1 MKHNLNKWT
10 WGDGIVKKIFIYLGI
25 VVFFVVLSY
34 AFVPQVL
41 SGKIVNQGD
50 ISSWKGMVNEAVTYD
65 AQHPED
71 KTRWTNSMFGGM
83 PTTAMVDDFGGDWT
97 KWMYNLLLTG
107 RRPATYF
114 FIALLGG
121 FLLMLSFGCGLVPA
135 IGGAIA
141 IAFCS
146 YNMQIIQVGH
156 NTKMQAIAFFPWV
169 LAGVVYTYRC
179 AMRGLKGGYGL
190 YRSDD
195 RASADGAGQNGTG
208 GDNKPAGW
216 KQWLPQTVFAS
227 VLFALALSFQIK
239 ANHPQ
244 ITYYLA
250 IVIFV
255 YALTLLVWV
264 CVKKEDRS
272 RRIRRFFAAS
282 ALLLTVGCVGIAT
295 NANKLIPTYK
305 YTKYTMRGGSELAAD
320 KAEHA
325 GDAEAVKDA
334 KAAAKGLDLEYA
346 TAWSYG
352 INEMP
357 NLLIPNFN
365 GGASA
370 CDPKLKH
377 GATEELLRRAGQP
390 NVKQTVKQLPMYW
403 GPQPFTAGPMY
414 LGAVTIFLFVL
425 GLFLFRGK
433 DKWWIVIAS
442 LIAVFLAWGSHFM
455 WFTRLWFNY
464 APLYSK
470 FRTVSMALTVLQVTV
485 PLLGFLTLDKI
496 IKEEYNHR
504 KIVRAVLWAGGI
516 TGGFCLLMA
525 LFPGIAGDFSAAS
538 DSGMQDVLVDALRED
553 RRAMLRKD
561 ARGSFLIILVAA
573 AVLLWVYGKKVPF
586 VRTGR
591 AYIAGAILGLMVFF
605 DLFIIGK
612 RYLNN
617 DHFISPKNWEAQ
629 FRERP
634 VDKEILA
641 DKSLSYRVL
650 DLSVNT
656 FNDAH
661 QSYRHK
667 CIGGYSPAKLQ
678 RYQDLI
684 ERYISGEINSLYKA
698 AGDCGTVGELEENL
712 PFLRVTSL
720 LNGKYI
726 ILGADM
732 MPVVNDYAFGNC
744 WFVDSART
752 ASSVNE
758 EIDFLADTELDNT
771 VVLGPDFKDF
781 ADRIECLGIESGV
794 EAGLSGGSGDG
805 STDGSGD
812 GSGDFIRMTSYEPNE
827 LHYECRLS
835 SPRAVMFSEIYYPEG
850 WKAWV
855 GPVGKVGLAE
865 GSRFK
870 AAPETEETEIF
881 RGDWMLRGM
890 ILPAGEHEVVM
901 RFEPQSYVVGEHIST
916 ASSALL
922 ILLVVLSGVGAVVLR
937 KDRI

>member
-1 MKHNLNKWT
+1 MDKMKSGN
-10 WGDGIVKKIFIYLGI
+10 DIVKKILIYLGI
-25 VVFFVVLSY
+25 VVFFVALSY

-50 ISSWKGMVNEAVTYD
+50 ISSWKGMANEALTYN

-71 KTRWTNSMFGGM
+71 KTHWTNSMFGGM
-83 PTTAMVDDFGGDWT
+83 PTTATIDDFDGDWT

-121 FLLMLSFGCGLVPA
+121 FLLMLAFGCGLVPA
-135 IGGAIA
+135 VGGAIA

-179 AMRGLKGGYGL
+179 AMSGLRGGYGL
-190 YRSDD
+190 YKTEDTL
-195 RASADGAGQNGTG
+195 SAGNAGHDGTV
-208 GDNKPAGW
+208 KTVGW
-216 KQWLPQTVFAS
+216 KTWLPKTVLAS

-255 YALTLLVWV
+255 YALTLLIWA
-264 CVKKEDRS
+264 CVKKEE
-272 RRIRRFFAAS
+272 RRLRIQRFFAAS
-282 ALLLTVGCVGIAT
+282 ALLLIVGCVGIAT

-305 YTKYTMRGGSELAAD
+305 YSKYTMRGGSELAAD

-325 GDAEAVKDA
+325 GDAKAVKEA

-352 INEMP
+352 IDEMP

-370 CDPKLKH
+370 CDPHLKH

-433 DKWWIVIAS
+433 DKWWIIAAT

-464 APLYSK
+464 APMYSK

-496 IKEEYNHR
+496 IREEYNH
-504 KIVRAVLWAGGI
+504 KKVVRAVLWAGGL

-538 DSGMQDVLVDALRED
+538 DAGMQDVLADALRED
-553 RRAMLRKD
+553 RRAMLRHD
-561 ARGSFLIILVAA
+561 ALVNCVLILLSSTI
-573 AVLLWVYGKKVPF
+573 LLWVYGKKEPF

-591 AYIAGAILGLMVFF
+591 AYIAGTVIGLLVLF
-605 DLFIIGK
+605 DLFSVGK

-634 VDKEILA
+634 VDKSILA
-641 DKSLSYRVL
+641 DNSLSYRVL

-667 CIGGYSPAKLQ
+667 CIGGYSPVKLQ

-684 ERYISGEINSLYKA
+684 ERYISGEISSVYKA
-698 AGDCGTVGELEENL
+698 TEGCATVGELEDNL
-712 PFLRVTSL
+712 PYLRVTSM

-726 ILGADM
+726 ILGEDLA
-732 MPVVNDYAFGNC
+732 PVVNDYAFGNC
-744 WFVDSART
+744 WFVNDARE
-752 ASSVNE
+752 ASSVNDE
-758 EIDFLADTELDNT
+758 VDFLADTDLANT
-771 VVLGPDFKDF
+771 VVLGPDFKDI
-781 ADRIECLGIESGV
+781 ASKI
-794 EAGLSGGSGDG
+794 GGSEENPE
-805 STDGSGD
+805 
-812 GSGDFIRMTSYEPNE
+812 DFIRMTSYEPNE

-835 SPRAVMFSEIYYPEG
+835 SPRAVMFSEIYYPDG

-855 GPVGKVGLAE
+855 GPVGEVGE
-865 GSRFK
+865 TIGDRFV
-870 AAPETEETEIF
+870 ATSFATPTEIF

-922 ILLVVLSGVGAVVLR
+922 ILLVVLSVAGAVCFR
-937 KDRI
+937 KYGSTPEE

>member
-1 MKHNLNKWT
+1 MNKMKLG
-10 WGDGIVKKIFIYLGI
+10 GDVVKKILIYLGI

-41 SGKIVNQGD
+41 GGKIVNQGD
-50 ISSWKGMVNEAVTYD
+50 ISSWKGMANEAVTYN

-71 KTRWTNSMFGGM
+71 KTHWTSSMFGGM
-83 PTTAMVDDFGGDWT
+83 PTTATIDDFDGDWT

-135 IGGAIA
+135 VGGAIA

-169 LAGVVYTYRC
+169 LAGVVCTYRC
-179 AMRGLKGGYGL
+179 AMAGLKGGYGL
-190 YRSDD
+190 YKADSATDD
-195 RASADGAGQNGTG
+195 AGKET
-208 GDNKPAGW
+208 GW
-216 KQWLPQTVFAS
+216 KSWLPKTVLAS

-255 YALTLLVWV
+255 YALTLFIWA
-264 CVKKEDRS
+264 CVKKEERGH
-272 RRIRRFFAAS
+272 RIQRFFAAS
-282 ALLLTVGCVGIAT
+282 ALLLVVGCVGIAT

-305 YTKYTMRGGSELAAD
+305 YSKYTMRGGSELAAD

-325 GDAEAVKDA
+325 GDAKAVKEA

-370 CDPKLKH
+370 CDPHLKH

-433 DKWWIVIAS
+433 DKWWIIVATV
-442 LIAVFLAWGSHFM
+442 IAVFLAWGSHFM

-464 APLYSK
+464 APMYSK

-496 IKEEYNHR
+496 IKEEYNHK
-504 KIVRAVLWAGGI
+504 KIIRAVLWAGGL

-525 LFPGIAGDFSAAS
+525 LFPGLAGDFTSAS
-538 DSGMQDVLVDALRED
+538 DAGMQDILVDALRED
-553 RRAMLRKD
+553 RRAMLRHD
-561 ARGSFLIILVAA
+561 ALMSLYIILLASVM
-573 AVLLWVYGKKVPF
+573 LLWIYWKKEPF

-591 AYIAGAILGLMVFF
+591 GYVAGTVIGLLVLF
-605 DLFIIGK
+605 DLFSVGK

-634 VDKEILA
+634 VDKSMLA
-641 DKSLSYRVL
+641 DNSLSYRVL

-667 CIGGYSPAKLQ
+667 CIGGYSPVKLQ

-684 ERYISGEINSLYKA
+684 ERYISGEIGTFYKA
-698 AGDCGTVGELEENL
+698 AGNCATVGELEENL
-712 PFLRVTSL
+712 PYLRVTSM

-726 ILGADM
+726 IVGDDM
-732 MPVVNDYAFGNC
+732 APVVNDFAFGNC
-744 WFVDSART
+744 WFVNDART
-752 ASSVNE
+752 ASSVND
-758 EIDFLADTELDNT
+758 EIDFLADTDLDNT
-771 VVLGPDFKDF
+771 VVLGPDFKEVASKIGEVPENPEDF
-781 ADRIECLGIESGV
+781 V
-794 EAGLSGGSGDG
+794 
-805 STDGSGD
+805 
-812 GSGDFIRMTSYEPNE
+812 RMTSYEPNE

-835 SPRAVMFSEIYYPEG
+835 SPRAVMFSEIYYPDG

-855 GPVGKVGLAE
+855 GPVGEVGE
-865 GSRFK
+865 TIGNRFVATSSAK
-870 AAPETEETEIF
+870 ETEIF

-890 ILPAGEHEVVM
+890 LLPVGEHEIVM

-922 ILLVVLSGVGAVVLR
+922 ILLVLLSVAGAAAISGHAASRSDADALR
-937 KDRI
+937 S

>member
-1 MKHNLNKWT
+1 MNKMT
-10 WGDGIVKKIFIYLGI
+10 FGGDIVKKILIYLGV
-25 VVFFVVLSY
+25 VVFFLVLSY
-34 AFVPQVL
+34 SFVPQVL

-50 ISSWKGMVNEAVTYD
+50 ISSWKGMANEALTYN

-71 KTRWTNSMFGGM
+71 KTHWTDSMFGGM
-83 PTTAMVDDFGGDWT
+83 PTTATIDDFDGDWT
-97 KWMYNLLLTG
+97 KWMYKLLLTG

-169 LAGVVYTYRC
+169 LAGVAYTYRC
-179 AMRGLKGGYGL
+179 AMRGLKGG
-190 YRSDD
+190 
-195 RASADGAGQNGTG
+195 
-208 GDNKPAGW
+208 W
-216 KQWLPQTVFAS
+216 KSWLPGTVLAS

-264 CVKKEDRS
+264 CIRKEERG
-272 RRIRRFFAAS
+272 RRIQRFFAAS
-282 ALLLTVGCVGIAT
+282 ALLLVVGCIGIAT

-305 YTKYTMRGGSELAAD
+305 YSKYTMRGGSELAAD

-325 GDAEAVKDA
+325 GDAKAVKEA

-370 CDPKLKH
+370 CDPHLRH

-433 DKWWIVIAS
+433 DKWWILIATA
-442 LIAVFLAWGSHFM
+442 IAVFLAWGSHFM

-464 APLYSK
+464 APMYSK

-496 IKEEYNHR
+496 LKAEYDGR
-504 KIVRAVLWAGGI
+504 KVIRSVFWAAGI

-538 DSGMQDVLVDALRED
+538 DAGMQDVLVDALRED
-553 RRAMLRKD
+553 RMAMLRND
-561 ARGSFLIILVAA
+561 ARGSFLLIVVAA
-573 AVLLWVYGKKVPF
+573 AVLLWIYGKKPF
-586 VRTGR
+586 AHIGRTAVAGGL
-591 AYIAGAILGLMVFF
+591 IALLVLC
-605 DLFIIGK
+605 DLFFVGK

-634 VDKEILA
+634 VDKDILA
-641 DKSLSYRVL
+641 DENLSYRVL

-667 CIGGYSPAKLQ
+667 CIGGYSPVKLQ

-684 ERYISGEINSLYKA
+684 ERYISGEINSVYKA
-698 AGDCGTVGELEENL
+698 AGDCGTIGELEENL
-712 PFLRVTSL
+712 PYLRVTSM
-720 LNGKYI
+720 LNGRYI
-726 ILGADM
+726 VLGDNM
-732 MPVVNDYAFGNC
+732 PPVVNGRAFGNC
-744 WFVDSART
+744 WFAYSARV

-758 EIDFLADTELDNT
+758 EIDFLADTDLENT
-771 VVLGPDFKDF
+771 VILGPDFKDIAQSPAF
-781 ADRIECLGIESGV
+781 SADADGSLYGKPDSSC
-794 EAGLSGGSGDG
+794 GGMSSGDG
-805 STDGSGD
+805 
-812 GSGDFIRMTSYEPNE
+812 IRLISYEPNE
-827 LHYECRLS
+827 LHYLCRNS
-835 SPRAVMFSEIYYPEG
+835 SERAVMFSEIYYPEG
-850 WKAWV
+850 WKAWIGPSGEV
-855 GPVGKVGLAE
+855 GETVGN
-865 GSRFK
+865 RFK
-870 AAPETEETEIF
+870 AAPEAVEAQLF
-881 RGDWMLRGM
+881 RGDWMLRGL
-890 ILPAGEHEVVM
+890 IVPAGEHEIVM
-901 RFEPQSYVVGEHIST
+901 RFEPQSYAVGERIST

-922 ILLVVLSGVGAVVLR
+922 ILLVVLSVAGAAVFR
-937 KDRI
+937 RDGFTTEI

>member
-1 MKHNLNKWT
+1 MNMIKVN
-10 WGDGIVKKIFIYLGI
+10 GDVVKKILIYLGI

-50 ISSWKGMVNEAVTYD
+50 ISSWKGMANEAMTYN
-65 AQHPED
+65 AQHPDD
-71 KTRWTNSMFGGM
+71 KTQWTNSMFGGM
-83 PTTAMVDDFGGDWT
+83 PTTATIDDFGGDWT
-97 KWMYNLLLTG
+97 KWMYSLLLTG

-135 IGGAIA
+135 VGGAIA

-169 LAGVVYTYRC
+169 LAGMVYTYRC
-179 AMRGLKGGYGL
+179 AMAGLKGG
-190 YRSDD
+190 
-195 RASADGAGQNGTG
+195 
-208 GDNKPAGW
+208 W
-216 KQWLPQTVFAS
+216 KSWLPKTVLAS

-255 YALTLLVWV
+255 YALTLFIWA
-264 CVKKEDRS
+264 CVKKEERG
-272 RRIRRFFAAS
+272 RRFRRFFAAS
-282 ALLLTVGCVGIAT
+282 ALLLVVGCVGIAT

-305 YTKYTMRGGSELAAD
+305 YSKYTMRGGSELAAD

-325 GDAEAVKDA
+325 GDAKEVKEA

-370 CDPKLKH
+370 CDPHLKH
-377 GATEELLRRAGQP
+377 GATEELLRSAGQP

-425 GLFLFRGK
+425 GLFLFKGK
-433 DKWWIVIAS
+433 DKWWIIVAT
-442 LIAVFLAWGSHFM
+442 LIAVFLAWGNHFM
-455 WFTRLWFNY
+455 WFTKLWFNY
-464 APLYSK
+464 APMYSK
-470 FRTVSMALTVLQVTV
+470 FRTVSMALTVLQVTI

-496 IKEEYNHR
+496 IKEEYNHK
-504 KIVRAVLWAGGI
+504 KIIRSVLWAAGI

-538 DSGMQDVLVDALRED
+538 DAGMQDVLVDALRED
-553 RRAMLRKD
+553 RRAMLRND
-561 ARGSFLIILVAA
+561 ARGSFLIIAVAA
-573 AVLLWVYGKKVPF
+573 AVLLWIYGKKEHF
-586 VRTGR
+586 ARAGR
-591 AYIAGAILGLMVFF
+591 SYIAGGVIGLLVLF
-605 DLFIIGK
+605 DLFSVGK

-634 VDKEILA
+634 VDKSILA
-641 DKSLSYRVL
+641 DKDLSYRVL

-667 CIGGYSPAKLQ
+667 CIGGYSPVKLQ

-684 ERYISGEINSLYKA
+684 ERYISPEISKFYKTAGECS
-698 AGDCGTVGELEENL
+698 TVEELEDKL
-712 PFLRVTSL
+712 PYLRVTSM

-726 ILGADM
+726 ILGDDM
-732 MPVVNDYAFGNC
+732 APVVNDFAYGNC
-744 WFVDSART
+744 WLVSDARI

-758 EIDFLADTELDNT
+758 EIDFLADTDLDNT
-771 VVLGPDFKDF
+771 VVLGPDFKDI
-781 ADRIECLGIESGV
+781 ASRIEDVPENS
-794 EAGLSGGSGDG
+794 E
-805 STDGSGD
+805 
-812 GSGDFIRMTSYEPNE
+812 DFIRMTSYEPNE

-835 SPRAVMFSEIYYPEG
+835 SPRAVMFSEIYYPDG
-850 WKAWV
+850 WKAWI
-855 GPVGKVGLAE
+855 GPVGEVGE
-865 GSRFK
+865 TIGNRFMATSSAK
-870 AAPETEETEIF
+870 ETDIF

-890 ILPAGEHEVVM
+890 IVPAGEHEIVM
-901 RFEPQSYVVGEHIST
+901 RFEPQSYVVGAHIST

-922 ILLVVLSGVGAVVLR
+922 IFLVLLSAAGAVFYSGNAASCWRQEPSVHE
-937 KDRI
+937 KIA

>member
-1 MKHNLNKWT
+1 MNKIKIN
-10 WGDGIVKKIFIYLGI
+10 DALVKKILVYLGI

-50 ISSWKGMVNEAVTYD
+50 ISSWKGMANEAVTYN

-71 KTRWTNSMFGGM
+71 KTQWTDSMFGGM
-83 PTTAMVDDFGGDWT
+83 PTTATIDDFDGDWT

-135 IGGAIA
+135 VGGAIA

-179 AMRGLKGGYGL
+179 AMAGLKGGYGL
-190 YRSDD
+190 YK
-195 RASADGAGQNGTG
+195 ADEAADQNEAGKT
-208 GDNKPAGW
+208 AIW
-216 KQWLPQTVFAS
+216 KSWLPKTVLAS

-255 YALTLLVWV
+255 YALTLLIWA
-264 CVKKEDRS
+264 CVKKEERG
-272 RRIRRFFAAS
+272 RRLQRFFAAS
-282 ALLLTVGCVGIAT
+282 ALLLVVGCIGIAT

-305 YTKYTMRGGSELAAD
+305 YSKYTMRGGSELAAD

-325 GDAEAVKDA
+325 GDAKAVKEA

-370 CDPKLKH
+370 CDPHLKH

-425 GLFLFRGK
+425 GLFLFKGK
-433 DKWWIVIAS
+433 DKWWIIVAT
-442 LIAVFLAWGSHFM
+442 LIAVFLAWGNHFM

-464 APLYSK
+464 APMYSK
-470 FRTVSMALTVLQVTV
+470 FRTVSMALTALQVTV

-496 IKEEYNHR
+496 IKEEYNHK
-504 KIVRAVLWAGGI
+504 KIIRAVLWAGGL
-516 TGGFCLLMA
+516 TGGFCLIMA
-525 LFPGIAGDFSAAS
+525 LFPGLAGNFSSAS
-538 DSGMQDVLVDALRED
+538 DAGMQDILVDALRED
-553 RRAMLRKD
+553 RRAMLRHD
-561 ARGSFLIILVAA
+561 SLISLCVIFLASVI
-573 AVLLWVYGKKVPF
+573 LLWVYWKKEPF

-591 AYIAGAILGLMVFF
+591 VYIAGTIIGVLVLL
-605 DLFIIGK
+605 DLFSVGK

-629 FRERP
+629 FKERP
-634 VDKEILA
+634 VDKSILA
-641 DKSLSYRVL
+641 DRDLSYRVL

-661 QSYRHK
+661 QCYRHK
-667 CIGGYSPAKLQ
+667 CIGGYSPVKLQ

-684 ERYISGEINSLYKA
+684 ERYISGEINALYKA
-698 AGDCGTVGELEENL
+698 AGTCATISELEENL
-712 PFLRVTSL
+712 PYLRITSM

-726 ILGADM
+726 ILGEDM
-732 MPVVNDYAFGNC
+732 APVVNDYAYGNC
-744 WFVDSART
+744 WFVNDART
-752 ASSVNE
+752 AESVNE
-758 EIDFLADTELDNT
+758 EIDFLGDTDLDNT
-771 VVLGPDFKDF
+771 VVLGPDFKGI
-781 ADRIECLGIESGV
+781 ASKIEE
-794 EAGLSGGSGDG
+794 GSENPD
-805 STDGSGD
+805 
-812 GSGDFIRMTSYEPNE
+812 DFIRMTSYEPNE

-835 SPRAVMFSEIYYPEG
+835 SPRAVMFSEIYYPDG

-855 GPVGKVGLAE
+855 GPVGEVGE
-865 GSRFK
+865 TVGNRFE
-870 AAPETEETEIF
+870 ATSSAVETEVF

-890 ILPAGEHEVVM
+890 ILPAGEHEIVM
-901 RFEPQSYVVGEHIST
+901 RFEPQSYVVGARIST

-922 ILLVVLSGVGAVVLR
+922 ILLVLLSVAGAIAFSSDAASAFLKY
-937 KDRI
+937 KDEEVWKNV